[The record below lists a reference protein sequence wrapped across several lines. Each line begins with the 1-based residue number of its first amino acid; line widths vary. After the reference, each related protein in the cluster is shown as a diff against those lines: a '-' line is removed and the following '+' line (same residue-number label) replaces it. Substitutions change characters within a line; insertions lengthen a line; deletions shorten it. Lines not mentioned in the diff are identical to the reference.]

1 MKYAIE
7 IGYSF
12 EIEFR
17 DFEEFTAAIGMLIAG
32 GQRKMELRITDEE
45 EAKND

>member
-12 EIEFR
+12 EVEFK
-17 DFEEFTAAIGMLIAG
+17 DFDDFTAAIGMLIAG
-32 GQRKMELRITDEE
+32 GQRKMELRITDEK
-45 EAKND
+45 EADND

>member
-1 MKYAIE
+1 MKYSIE

-45 EAKND
+45 EVKND